1 MASQRGE
8 GGSRRIYSAWRE
20 REPPSPAYTM
30 IKRKGRNLRNLL
42 LAGDL
47 AFTALAF
54 FTAFKLRF
62 LLFDAPK
69 GIPEAG
75 PYLILLALFLAAVP
89 LAAST
94 VGLYKLLGTYSRI
107 EETFKVAL
115 AAFLAFVSVLAALQ
129 FYREFTFSRL
139 FLGLLL
145 GGLAV
150 ALAGWRFAFRGILR
164 RLHRR
169 GRFCDRILI
178 IGAGSLGRLLA
189 DHLASHREIGLAI
202 VGFLDDDPAKAGTE
216 HQGARV
222 LGGTDDLDAVL
233 KAHEVDAACVAIP
246 MGNREKVERLVET
259 LHAAYTAVYFVPDVV
274 ELLTLRAAVED
285 LHGLPVIH
293 LSDSPLAGWGA
304 LAKRLLDIVL
314 ALAGLAIFLPLWGLI
329 ALLVKRE
336 DGGPVF
342 YRQERMGLDGRR
354 FRMIKFRSMRVD
366 AEGSGGAVMASR
378 HDDRKTA
385 IGAFLRQW
393 SLDETP
399 QFVNVLLGEMS
410 LVGPRPERP
419 EFVSEFAG
427 RMPEYVLRHRVKSGL
442 TGWAQVNGLRGKTSI
457 RRRLEYDLYYI
468 QNWTLWFDLKIILLT
483 LVTGFK
489 HKNAY

>member
-1 MASQRGE
+1 
-8 GGSRRIYSAWRE
+8 
-20 REPPSPAYTM
+20 M

-47 AFTALAF
+47 VSTAAAF
-54 FTAFKLRF
+54 FATFQLRF
-62 LLFDAPK
+62 LLFEAPK
-69 GIPEAG
+69 GVPEAG
-75 PYLILLALFLAAVP
+75 PYFILLALFLPAVP
-89 LAAST
+89 LAVSA
-94 VGLYKLLGTYSRI
+94 VGLYKPLGTYSRI
-107 EETFKVAL
+107 EESFKMAFAAL
-115 AAFLAFVSVLAALQ
+115 LAFVSVMAALQ
-129 FYREFTFSRL
+129 FYREFSFSRL
-139 FLGLLL
+139 FLALLI
-145 GGLAV
+145 GMLAA

-169 GRFCDRILI
+169 GRFCDRVLI

-189 DHLASHREIGLAI
+189 DHLLAHRETGLTI
-202 VGFLDDDPAKAGTE
+202 VGFLDDDPAKAGAVHE
-216 HQGARV
+216 GIRV
-222 LGGTDDLDAVL
+222 LGTTADLEATL
-233 KAHEVDAACVAIP
+233 EAHDVDAACVAIP
-246 MGNREKVERLVET
+246 KGNRDKVERLVEA
-259 LHAAYTAVYFVPDVV
+259 LHAAYAAVYFVPDVV

-293 LSDSPLAGWGA
+293 LSASPLAGGGA
-304 LAKRLLDIVL
+304 AVKRALDF
-314 ALAGLAIFLPLWGLI
+314 ALGLVGVILFLPLWLVI
-329 ALLVKRE
+329 ALLIKRE
-336 DGGPVF
+336 DGGPVL

-366 AEGSGGAVMASR
+366 AEGSGPVMASR
-378 HDDRKTA
+378 DDDRKTRF
-385 IGAFLRQW
+385 GGFLRRW

-427 RMPEYVLRHRVKSGL
+427 RMPEYVLRHRVKSGI
-442 TGWAQVNGLRGKTSI
+442 TGWAQVNGLRGATSI

-468 QNWTLWFDLKIILLT
+468 QNWSLWFDIKIILLT
-483 LVTGFK
+483 LVTGFR